1 MRLSF
6 HRLFPITL
14 PRLVFVAACLW
25 WTGLSQAGEPRP
37 PHLIPDYIGTVIP
50 PNIAP
55 LNFKVEEP
63 GTRYQVKL
71 HGSRGEPILL
81 SSRNGSFTIPPRPWH
96 ALLRTNT
103 GQSLY
108 FEVSVADERSQWRQ
122 FQMVTNTVARDDI
135 DGYLAYRL
143 LHPVYSSFGNVG
155 IYQRDLRNF
164 EERPV
169 LKNSAFGGYCLNCHT
184 FLNHRTDTFALHI
197 RTETSFRPMLLV
209 RSNAVVRVDK
219 TMGYLAW
226 HPSGRLLVFSANKL
240 SQFFHTVGENRDLF
254 DGGSNLGVYWVD
266 SNTLVSPP
274 PIAQDDRNE
283 TWPAW
288 APDGRYLYFC
298 GAPKQP
304 IEQHRQVR
312 YSLMRVRF
320 DIDHNQW
327 GEPETLLAAEDTGL
341 SAAEPRVSPDGR
353 WLLCCLSNYG
363 NFPVWQPSSDLYV
376 IDLTTLKSR
385 RLDIN
390 SSQSESWHSWS
401 SNSRWIVFTSKRLDG
416 LFGRPFISYVS
427 EAGRFHKAFVLPQ
440 ENPSFYE
447 SCMNTFNLPEL
458 LEAPVQMSPED
469 LASAIR
475 KPRQALVPQ
484 GDAVQEHRER

>member
-1 MRLSF
+1 
-6 HRLFPITL
+6 
-14 PRLVFVAACLW
+14 
-25 WTGLSQAGEPRP
+25 
-37 PHLIPDYIGTVIP
+37 
-50 PNIAP
+50 
-55 LNFKVEEP
+55 
-63 GTRYQVKL
+63 
-71 HGSRGEPILL
+71 
-81 SSRNGSFTIPPRPWH
+81 
-96 ALLRTNT
+96 
-103 GQSLY
+103 
-108 FEVSVADERSQWRQ
+108 
-122 FQMVTNTVARDDI
+122 MVTNTVARDDI